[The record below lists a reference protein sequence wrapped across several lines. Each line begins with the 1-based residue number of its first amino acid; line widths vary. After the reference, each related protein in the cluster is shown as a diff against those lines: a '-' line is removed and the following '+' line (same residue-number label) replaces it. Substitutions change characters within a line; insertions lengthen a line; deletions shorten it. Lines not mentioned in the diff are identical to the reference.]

1 MAEIATIARPYAN
14 AVFALAKQRDE
25 LPKWSRTLGLLS
37 AAVSTDQVQA
47 LVNTPTLSTEVK
59 AHQLVKVAG
68 EELDLGSRRFV
79 HVLAEN
85 GRLDLLG
92 EIASQFEALKANAE
106 RTLDVEIAAA
116 VELSAGQRAAFAH
129 ALRQRFDQEVQVEA
143 VVDAKLI
150 GGAVVRAG
158 DTVIDGSVRGRL
170 VRLVDALQRG

>member
-47 LVNTPTLSTEVK
+47 LVNAPTLSTEVK

-116 VELSAGQRAAFAH
+116 VELSAGQQAAFAR